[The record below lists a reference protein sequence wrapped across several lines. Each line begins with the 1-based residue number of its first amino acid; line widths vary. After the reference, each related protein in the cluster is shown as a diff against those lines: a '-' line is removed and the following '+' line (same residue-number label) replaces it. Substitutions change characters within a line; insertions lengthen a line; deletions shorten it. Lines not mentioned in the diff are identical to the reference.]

1 MVNVMLQRQFQIQS
15 EESRCTFKSELRNI
29 LCGAGLVFA
38 LAAMPAIGAPAPAG
52 QVAAGPSASAA
63 SSKWVPVDINTASGR
78 PTKTLPGVGDTYA
91 RRIVQGRPYTSK
103 NQLVTKGILPQNV
116 YAKVQNQ
123 IVASHVKK

>member
-15 EESRCTFKSELRNI
+15 EESRCTFKSRLRNI

-63 SSKWVPVDINTASGR
+63 SKMGPMDINTASVDQLR
-78 PTKTLPGVGDTYA
+78 TLPGVGDTYA

-103 NQLVTKGILPQNV
+103 NQLVTKGILPKNV
-116 YAKVQNQ
+116 YDKVQNL

>member
-1 MVNVMLQRQFQIQS
+1 MNLQKRLS
-15 EESRCTFKSELRNI
+15 LM

-38 LAAMPAIGAPAPAG
+38 LAVMPSSQALAPTG

-63 SSKWVPVDINTASGR
+63 TKMGPMDINTASVDQLR
-78 PTKTLPGVGDTYA
+78 TLPGVGDTYA

-103 NQLVTKGILPQNV
+103 NQLVTKGILPKNV
-116 YAKVQNQ
+116 YAKVQNM